1 MRESICQ
8 AKEAIFG
15 HKRIQPQAIGLLSFR
30 GWLLR
35 HRLARVLWILA
46 RLREICI
53 RAFYARILIAMSEL
67 FFQPDVAVVVM
78 LFNFDRAF
86 RAIRITF

>member
-1 MRESICQ
+1 
-8 AKEAIFG
+8 
-15 HKRIQPQAIGLLSFR
+15 
-30 GWLLR
+30 
-35 HRLARVLWILA
+35 VLWILA
-46 RLREICI
+46 RLREIGI

-67 FFQPDVAVVVM
+67 FFQADVAVVLM